1 MQGKHSQ
8 LYRNTREKN
17 MLGSYSRFRA
27 LLEISATYETLYTDN
42 GGRQIVV
49 IQPLDM
55 FCFFNKL
62 FAELRDE
69 TPEHPGQG
77 SPGYTKGQEPELHPW
92 LEQGQAQ
99 REYKEHTK
107 RRHT

>member
-1 MQGKHSQ
+1 MTEEKQHGTPCITLNCPNRVGDGVFVGDLCSPCHTYLTTMQGKHSQ

-62 FAELRDE
+62 FAEPRNE
-69 TPEHPGQG
+69 A
-77 SPGYTKGQEPELHPW
+77 S
-92 LEQGQAQ
+92 
-99 REYKEHTK
+99 
-107 RRHT
+107 